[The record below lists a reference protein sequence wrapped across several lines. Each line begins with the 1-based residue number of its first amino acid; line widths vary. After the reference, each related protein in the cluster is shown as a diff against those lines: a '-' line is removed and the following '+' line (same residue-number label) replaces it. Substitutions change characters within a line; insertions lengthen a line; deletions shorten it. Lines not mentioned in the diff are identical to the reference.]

1 MTVVVFGNN
10 YRKETLE
17 QVEIL
22 FRLLQEYRISVGI
35 ETIFYNFLCNDLNFK
50 PCVDFF
56 VSDDNFDADLA
67 LSIG

>member
-35 ETIFYNFLCNDLNFK
+35 ETIFYKLPNK
-50 PCVDFF
+50 TK
-56 VSDDNFDADLA
+56 
-67 LSIG
+67 